1 MWYLCFCVWLP
12 SLSRIISRS
21 IYVAANAIISFFFM
35 AEKYPVVY
43 MSHILV
49 HSSTIVRLVCF
60 HVLAIAAT
68 NTGAPV
74 SFQIMVFSGCMPRSG
89 ITGSSGSSIFSFL
102 RNLHTVLHSGYT
114 SLHSQQQCRKVL
126 FSPHLVQHLLF
137 VGFFI
142 IAILTNELVPNWSFD
157 LDFYHLRFLITT
169 HIISNWFYSLHSW
182 EVARSSGRVL
192 KQKEK

>member
-1 MWYLCFCVWLP
+1 MTEQYATVYTYNIFFIHSSADGHLGCF
-12 SLSRIISRS
+12 
-21 IYVAANAIISFFFM
+21 
-35 AEKYPVVY
+35 
-43 MSHILV
+43 HIL
-49 HSSTIVRLVCF
+49 TIVNSVSVNIRV
-60 HVLAIAAT
+60 H
-68 NTGAPV
+68 G
-74 SFQIMVFSGCMPRSG
+74 SFQTMVFSGSMPRSG

-114 SLHSQQQCRKVL
+114 SLHSQQQCRKVP
-126 FSPHLVQHLLF
+126 FSPHLVQHLLL

-142 IAILTNELVPNWSFD
+142 IAILTSELVPNWSFD

-182 EVARSSGRVL
+182 EVDRSSGRVL